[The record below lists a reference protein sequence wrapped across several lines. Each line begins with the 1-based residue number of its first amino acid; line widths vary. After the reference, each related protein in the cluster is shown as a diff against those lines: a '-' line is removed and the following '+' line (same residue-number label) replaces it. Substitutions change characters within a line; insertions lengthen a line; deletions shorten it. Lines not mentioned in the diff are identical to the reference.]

1 MSKSACCISEAGG
14 TSGLARPVQSVSTQ
28 LTWPDHLAHCK
39 VRWNLGRMGF
49 SVEPGLYAVGQP
61 SDQSPVLVTANYRL
75 TFDYLRRELTGLDT
89 WILVLDTQGINVWCA
104 AGKGTFGTDELV
116 QRMQRERLAE
126 RVTHGQIILPQL
138 GAVGVAAHEVKA
150 QTGFQVVYG
159 PVYARDI
166 KAFLNAGLKATQAM
180 RCVHFTFYERLV
192 LTPVEIMLSLKYLAV
207 AGAVFM
213 LLSGWTREGYT
224 VSTMLQ
230 QGPRVLGNLGVA
242 FISGACLGPALL
254 PWLPGRRFAV
264 KGMFMGFIAALALTL
279 VGLGGSRLE
288 AASWF
293 LLVMSISSFLTMN
306 FTGASTY
313 TSLSGVE
320 REMRT
325 AVPAQLIGLGLGAVL
340 WIVSLFF

>member
-1 MSKSACCISEAGG
+1 
-14 TSGLARPVQSVSTQ
+14 VSTQ
-28 LTWPDHLAHCK
+28 LTWRDHLAHCK

-49 SVEPGLYAVGQP
+49 VIAPGLYAVGQP

-75 TFDYLRRELTGLDT
+75 TFDRLRRELAHLDA

-104 AGKGTFGTDELV
+104 AGKGTFGTEALV
-116 QRMQRERLAE
+116 QRLRQERLAE

-138 GAVGVAAHEVKA
+138 GAVGVAAHEVKS

-166 KAFLNAGLKATQAM
+166 KAFISARLKATEAM
-180 RCVHFTFYERLV
+180 RRVHFTCYDRLV
-192 LTPVEIMLSLKYLAV
+192 LTPVEIMLSLKYLV
-207 AGAVFM
+207 GACVVFV
-213 LLSGWTREGYT
+213 LLSGWTREGYA
-224 VSTMLQ
+224 VRAIMQ
-230 QGPRVLGNLGVA
+230 QGPRVLGNLGAA
-242 FISGACLGPALL
+242 FISGACLGPVLL

-264 KGMFMGFIAALALTL
+264 KGMVIGFIVALALML
-279 VGLGGSRLE
+279 AGLSGSSLE
-288 AASWF
+288 TASWF
-293 LLVMSISSFLTMN
+293 LVVMSISSFLTMN

-325 AVPAQLIGLGLGAVL
+325 AVPVQLTGLGIGTVL
-340 WIVSLFF
+340 WIASLFL